1 MPIAANQ
8 PIDAK
13 AYSKKWKSRTSDRPR
28 RSVDV
33 ATIST
38 IVIMILCHCPHRKCG
53 QRNKHQRSREGKL
66 FHFVSSPC
74 LMPRA
79 AVARAQHPARRGYA
93 LPMNGPSPKIG
104 GCKIWNYA
112 QVSPFLVQMRMIV
125 RGEECRRRAAEC
137 AEKALCSPDQEVS
150 LIFAELTEQWRM
162 LAEHTE
168 YLGQFSII
176 PSGIS

>member
-1 MPIAANQ
+1 
-8 PIDAK
+8 
-13 AYSKKWKSRTSDRPR
+13 
-28 RSVDV
+28 
-33 ATIST
+33 
-38 IVIMILCHCPHRKCG
+38 
-53 QRNKHQRSREGKL
+53 
-66 FHFVSSPC
+66 
-74 LMPRA
+74 
-79 AVARAQHPARRGYA
+79 
-93 LPMNGPSPKIG
+93 
-104 GCKIWNYA
+104 
-112 QVSPFLVQMRMIV
+112 MRMIV